1 MPRIPPISEQDLS
14 PAQRSVYEKVIA
26 GPRGTIIGPLRAVLH
41 SPELA
46 DRWQSLGEFL
56 RFNCSLPLA
65 LRELAIVAVGRYWNS
80 ELEWLVHARLAR
92 EAGIGDAVIEAIRT
106 AEPPEFTSADEASVY
121 RFTRELLHHGTAS
134 DETYADVRER
144 FGTVGIVDLTALVG
158 YYTMVAMTLNAH
170 EVPLPSVET
179 QIRPLQFRRADGA
192 LPSPTPLAQ
201 ARLIPAQQVE
211 NV

>member
-1 MPRIPPISEQDLS
+1 LPRIPPISEQNLS

-56 RFNCSLPLA
+56 RFQCSLPLA
-65 LRELAIVAVGRYWNS
+65 LRELAIIAAGRYWNS
-80 ELEWLVHARLAR
+80 ELEWLVHARLAQ
-92 EAGIGDAVIEAIRT
+92 EAGITDAIIEAIRT

-121 RFTRELLHHGTAS
+121 RLTRELLHHGTAS

-144 FGTVGIVDLTALVG
+144 FGTVGIVELTALVG

-170 EVPLPSVET
+170 EVPLPALESS
-179 QIRPLQFRRADGA
+179 IRPLQFKRTEGA

-201 ARLIPAQQVE
+201 ARLVPAKQTASV
-211 NV
+211 